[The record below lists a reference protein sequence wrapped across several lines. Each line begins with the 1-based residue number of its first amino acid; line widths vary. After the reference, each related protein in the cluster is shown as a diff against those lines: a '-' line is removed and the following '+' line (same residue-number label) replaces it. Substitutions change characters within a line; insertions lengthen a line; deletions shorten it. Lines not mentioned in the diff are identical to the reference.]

1 MGGYRHSAFAH
12 AATPRYRRIAGDVR
26 TAVGLEMVAQIEAE
40 YARWWERGEPHPA
53 DEAADGRIARLRAA
67 VGADVALRHGVG
79 SGERARRGGT
89 RP

>member
-1 MGGYRHSAFAH
+1 MGGYGHSAFAPV
-12 AATPRYRRIAGDVR
+12 ATQRHRRIAGDVR
-26 TAVGLEMVAQIEAE
+26 TAVGLEIVAQIEAE
-40 YARWWERGEPHPA
+40 YVRWWERGEPHPA

-67 VGADVALRHGVG
+67 VGADVALRHGVR